1 MHTRAL
7 IPLFLWTLAC
17 CATAQAHDGTC
28 STSPSP
34 ARTAARQA
42 FEQHPK
48 DLAALLK
55 FSDSLAA
62 DSCFEDAVH
71 VLEDGGVI
79 HGRSPELQSKL
90 REARSMLSEQ
100 HYFEALDSAGEAAK
114 LSRNLLRCRKL
125 ADLQACD
132 DALARKPDDPE
143 ITLAKADA
151 LLQAKRPA
159 DALRVY
165 GQAKQ
170 LASGDNTIDD
180 KIAAAQAQRTA
191 FLSTCQH
198 DTGENALQ
206 ACEGALVRGDADEFE
221 ILKRKGILLQAA
233 NQASPALDA
242 YVAADML
249 RHGDR
254 AIALAIVALSEST
267 GRGDAV
273 TLAARGSS
281 LMTLDRPAEA
291 LVSLK
296 QALALSPELT
306 EVKAQLARAE
316 RLAKN
321 DKGAG
326 KSGMATVQVAA
337 AAGLAP
343 ARRYSNAA
351 PATRSN

>member
-1 MHTRAL
+1 
-7 IPLFLWTLAC
+7 
-17 CATAQAHDGTC
+17 
-28 STSPSP
+28 
-34 ARTAARQA
+34 
-42 FEQHPK
+42 
-48 DLAALLK
+48 
-55 FSDSLAA
+55 
-62 DSCFEDAVH
+62 
-71 VLEDGGVI
+71 
-79 HGRSPELQSKL
+79 
-90 REARSMLSEQ
+90 
-100 HYFEALDSAGEAAK
+100 
-114 LSRNLLRCRKL
+114 
-125 ADLQACD
+125 
-132 DALARKPDDPE
+132 
-143 ITLAKADA
+143 
-151 LLQAKRPA
+151 
-159 DALRVY
+159 
-165 GQAKQ
+165 
-170 LASGDNTIDD
+170 
-180 KIAAAQAQRTA
+180 
-191 FLSTCQH
+191 
-198 DTGENALQ
+198 
-206 ACEGALVRGDADEFE
+206 LVRGDADEFE